1 MSFFSCDKGPTVV
14 FFFLRIAEAAEAAAA
29 ILVCKDTLVVFQ
41 SVYTDIVAQ
50 YTLEFVIPAILRK
63 RSIGSCKVE
72 IFKSQRLVGFGVKD
86 ETNAVRS
93 CCIAQGDVEALKL
106 IEASGVSAEAV
117 ATALAD
123 AKAAIDEI
131 KTDAQLTAEELAE
144 AKADAKDALDAYKS
158 ANDYRDAE
166 KADLAAA
173 IAAGKAAIDAA
184 ADTEAV
190 ATALANAKTAIDAIK
205 SNAQLTAEE
214 LAEAKAK
221 LQDAID
227 TAKAFFDTIKGNEK
241 CADIADTLDTAIQQG
256 EATLNSDDANEI
268 LAKAEQLIAVLAS
281 VKEQKDT
288 IDAESAD
295 KPSKDTFRCGF
306 CDRYETWKDFPA
318 FGWIVS
324 LVHFFVHTAARI
336 GDFT

>member
-1 MSFFSCDKGPTVV
+1 M
-14 FFFLRIAEAAEAAAA
+14 
-29 ILVCKDTLVVFQ
+29 
-41 SVYTDIVAQ
+41 
-50 YTLEFVIPAILRK
+50 
-63 RSIGSCKVE
+63 
-72 IFKSQRLVGFGVKD
+72 
-86 ETNAVRS
+86 
-93 CCIAQGDVEALKL
+93 
-106 IEASGVSAEAV
+106 
-117 ATALAD
+117 
-123 AKAAIDEI
+123 
-131 KTDAQLTAEELAE
+131 TAEELAAAKE
-144 AKADAKDALDAYKS
+144 AAKAELEGYK
-158 ANDYRDAE
+158 NPDDYRDAQKTE
-166 KADLAAA
+166 LADA
-173 IAAGKAAIDAA
+173 IAAGKTAIDAA
-184 ADTEAV
+184 ESIADV
-190 ATALANAKTAIDAIK
+190 NTALEETKAAIDAIK

-268 LAKAEQLIAVLAS
+268 LAKADQLLAVLAS

-324 LVHFFVHTAARI
+324 LVHFFVHMAARI